1 MKSMHMLTAERRQ
14 KQQIETVQDSASS
27 LWVSCDCPH
36 THPDWAEHPLQ
47 PTPALLVQLHVG
59 ARPVAVKGRTLEGA
73 GRWNH
78 LRPGT
83 AFVRG
88 EGVHWW
94 CSQRQRIGSG
104 PELWLVLELPEPAPT
119 SMSNT
124 HCGCSC
130 SSNASLL
137 PVLGGRLAHTEREWS
152 QLGPCLQCPCFSS
165 LGPDPTPNRVVL
177 ASEQRRQLTS
187 GSGHSPSISSPVS
200 YQGNSYQPTLQKTR
214 LMLILDLKTLGTP
227 KAHTGIPLQ
236 DQDG

>member
-59 ARPVAVKGRTLEGA
+59 ARPVAVKGHTLEGA

-83 AFVRG
+83 AFVQG

-165 LGPDPTPNRVVL
+165 LGPDPTPNRRCWPLSREDSSHLALATALPSPVL
-177 ASEQRRQLTS
+177 FPTKAIATSPPCRRQDS
-187 GSGHSPSISSPVS
+187 CS
-200 YQGNSYQPTLQKTR
+200 Y
-214 LMLILDLKTLGTP
+214 
-227 KAHTGIPLQ
+227 
-236 DQDG
+236 